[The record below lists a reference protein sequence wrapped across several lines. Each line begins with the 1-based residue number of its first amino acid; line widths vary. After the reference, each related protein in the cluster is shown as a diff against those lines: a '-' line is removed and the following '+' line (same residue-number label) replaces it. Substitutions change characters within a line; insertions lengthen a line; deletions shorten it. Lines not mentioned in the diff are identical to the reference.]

1 MVRKENNL
9 FWHLYWINE
18 FFPSEFLEKV
28 ANFSSKANAN
38 RENNSFDHTH
48 HQNSNGDSTS
58 HHTANNDSNDSN
70 PGKEYTPE
78 QLEAVKRYYNLCPQC
93 GNFRF
98 LREINFG
105 NSRSAK
111 YAILNI

>member
-1 MVRKENNL
+1 MFL
-9 FWHLYWINE
+9 
-18 FFPSEFLEKV
+18 EFLEKV

-78 QLEAVKRYYNLCPQC
+78 QLEAVKRYYKLLVTVWTFQDFSNVSDFYVKSILGIQGVQNLP
-93 GNFRF
+93 
-98 LREINFG
+98 LKHI
-105 NSRSAK
+105 
-111 YAILNI
+111 

>member
-9 FWHLYWINE
+9 FWHLHWINE

-93 GNFRF
+93 GNFMSYQIF
-98 LREINFG
+98 TWNQFFG
-105 NSRSAK
+105 E
-111 YAILNI
+111 L